1 MSISVSP
8 ELEQII
14 RAKVESGLY
23 PSETEVIRDALR
35 ALDDR
40 DRDEMTKLEAL
51 RRDIQVGLDQI
62 DRGEVAPLDMDAI
75 RVEVKARRASRR
87 ASG

>member
-8 ELEQII
+8 ELERLI

-23 PSETEVIRDALR
+23 SSEAEVIRDALR
-35 ALDDR
+35 ALEER
-40 DRDEMTKLEAL
+40 DRDGATKLEAL

-75 RVEVKARRASRR
+75 RAEVKARRADRR
-87 ASG
+87 ASS

>member
-1 MSISVSP
+1 MSISLTSD
-8 ELEQII
+8 LEQLI

-23 PSETEVIRDALR
+23 PSEAEVIRDALR
-35 ALDDR
+35 ALDER
-40 DRDEMTKLEAL
+40 DQDEAAKLEAL

-62 DRGEVAPLDMDAI
+62 DRGEVAPLDMDVI
-75 RVEVKARRASRR
+75 RSEVKARRANRL